1 MERVAHVDEWEEKE
15 AESGHMDGLMW
26 AKVINDADVFY
37 LI

>member
-1 MERVAHVDEWEEKE
+1 
-15 AESGHMDGLMW
+15 MDGLMW